1 MLSTLT
7 VKNILEKLKQV
18 AEVYLKL
25 PLWIFKILYTGK
37 LLTNE
42 IVFKKKFRHIFEKY
56 YPVVIQTD
64 MEISNS
70 ACIS

>member
-1 MLSTLT
+1 MESHPL
-7 VKNILEKLKQV
+7 ILRSFLGG
-18 AEVYLKL
+18 
-25 PLWIFKILYTGK
+25 ILYTGK
-37 LLTNE
+37 LLTNN
-42 IVFKKKFRHIFEKY
+42 IVFKTKFWYICEKY